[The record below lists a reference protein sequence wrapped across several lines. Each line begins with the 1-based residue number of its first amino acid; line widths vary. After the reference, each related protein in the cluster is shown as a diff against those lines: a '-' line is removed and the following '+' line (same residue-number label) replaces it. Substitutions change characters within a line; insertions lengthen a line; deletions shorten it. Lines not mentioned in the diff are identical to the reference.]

1 VLRYLIF
8 CTAFTVLLMVG
19 SGCAPV
25 VKYIAES
32 QQGGSPARGI
42 TYYVGGAGPIGHVGS
57 WEVPRGLADAGYP
70 GLVEVFPWQGM
81 THAGDQINLTR
92 NRDKAAELA
101 ESIKRYRRLYPD
113 PPINIIALSAGT
125 GIAAFA
131 LEYLPE
137 GVGIDRVIFLGC
149 SLSSRYD
156 LTRALQRINGGLY
169 VLYSP
174 YDRILRNVVW
184 YTGTVDRSSAT
195 EGVAGLE
202 GFHSP
207 RLQGSDTEAQYRKLH
222 NLRYRQEFS
231 QAGYGGGHTD
241 AIQRAFVR
249 EYLADVLMDD
259 GRRLLGERATIVER
273 KPTVYRQG
281 ATTQPTSAPAK
292 TTASWEVTGW
302 AGPQVAEYRILTA
315 DVRAGGQI
323 EAAGARS
330 GGVLTTWSADRDKIR
345 SSGEHRR
352 W

>member
-1 VLRYLIF
+1 MLRYLVF
-8 CTAFTVLLMVG
+8 CTAFAALLIVG

-81 THAGDQINLTR
+81 SHAGDQINLVR

-101 ESIKRYRRLYPD
+101 ESIKGYRRLYPD
-113 PPINIIALSAGT
+113 APINIIALSAGT

-149 SLSSRYD
+149 SLSSMYD
-156 LTRALQRINGGLY
+156 LTRALQRIKGGLY
-169 VLYSP
+169 VVHSP
-174 YDRILRNVVW
+174 HDRILRNVVW
-184 YTGTVDRSSAT
+184 YTGTVDRSSAV

-202 GFHSP
+202 GFHLP
-207 RLQGSDTEAQYRKLH
+207 PLKGADTEAQYRKVH
-222 NLRYRQEFS
+222 NLRYRGEFS
-231 QAGYGGGHTD
+231 EAGYGGGHTD

-249 EYLADVLMDD
+249 EYLADALMGE
-259 GRRLLGERATIVER
+259 GRRLLGERATIVEG
-273 KPTVYRQG
+273 KPAVYRPG

-292 TTASWEVTGW
+292 TTAAWEVTGW
-302 AGPQVAEYRILTA
+302 AGPQVVEYRILAA
-315 DVRAGGQI
+315 DVRGRGRI
-323 EAAGARS
+323 DAAEARS
-330 GGVLTTWSADRDKIR
+330 GEVLTAWPADQEEIR
-345 SSGEHRR
+345 SSGEDRR
-352 W
+352 R